1 MNEPEFLAAFF
12 VVLGVLSLIGI
23 FVRRALLKPL
33 RAALGDSY
41 RKDRT
46 YAGVFEAIA
55 LDEDELFFVWKNPD
69 GLHVITAQEVV
80 EISCEDLEKPVPHSK
95 LTILTDQEDPAS
107 ELTLYSFFR
116 QDKLKAIAARLKAMR
131 DKAKTDGAMAHAA
144 PEACVAEPK
153 ALTENEQL
161 TRAIERLTVAVT
173 RLTALMGHAAPAGKR
188 RAIRRK

>member
-55 LDEDELFFVWKNPD
+55 LDEDELQDEELDD
-69 GLHVITAQEVV
+69 GEVV
-80 EISCEDLEKPVPHSK
+80 
-95 LTILTDQEDPAS
+95 A
-107 ELTLYSFFR
+107 
-116 QDKLKAIAARLKAMR
+116 
-131 DKAKTDGAMAHAA
+131 AA
-144 PEACVAEPK
+144 PVREE
-153 ALTENEQL
+153 EDE
-161 TRAIERLTVAVT
+161 EEDEDDDD
-173 RLTALMGHAAPAGKR
+173 
-188 RAIRRK
+188 